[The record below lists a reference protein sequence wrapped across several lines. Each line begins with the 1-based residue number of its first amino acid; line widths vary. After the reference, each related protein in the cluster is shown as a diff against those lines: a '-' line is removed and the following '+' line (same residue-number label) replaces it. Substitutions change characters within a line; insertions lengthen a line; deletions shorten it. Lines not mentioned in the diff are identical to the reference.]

1 MKTCP
6 HCNIEIVGKTKT
18 CPLCQNDLRG
28 ECDISYWPS
37 PDKLKK
43 KSVLYKVQMFIMLTM
58 VVLSLGMDFLF
69 EINDDKHWSL
79 MVCVLV
85 VMAQLL
91 LRTAMR
97 KRIYVLGLIA
107 HITFDIVMFMLIWG
121 WYMGGLRVFL
131 YVVIPII
138 LWIPLIVDFI
148 FSFIDKKGNAMAYLL
163 MAVLCGVVPNFVFIA
178 IDQKA
183 SAAWSVIQM
192 ASVIALIAA
201 IVFNGRKVLSEI
213 QKRMAV

>member
-6 HCNIEIVGKTKT
+6 HCNVEVVSTNKT

-43 KSVLYKVQMFIMLTM
+43 KSIIYKIQMFVMLTM
-58 VVLSLGMDFLF
+58 LVISVGLDFLF
-69 EINDDKHWSL
+69 DIYVDKHWSL
-79 MVCVLV
+79 MVCALV
-85 VMAQLL
+85 FIAQLL
-91 LRTAMR
+91 IRTAMR
-97 KRIYVLGLIA
+97 KHIYVLGFIA
-107 HITFDIVMFMLIWG
+107 HITFDMIVYMLIWG
-121 WYMGGLRVFL
+121 WYMGGLRVFI
-131 YVVIPII
+131 YIVIPII
-138 LWIPLIVDFI
+138 LWIPLLIDFI

-163 MAVLCGVVPNFVFIA
+163 IVVICCVIPNFLFMIK
-178 IDQKA
+178 DQKPT
-183 SAAWSVIQM
+183 AAWSILQM
-192 ASVIALIAA
+192 ASIIAIIAA